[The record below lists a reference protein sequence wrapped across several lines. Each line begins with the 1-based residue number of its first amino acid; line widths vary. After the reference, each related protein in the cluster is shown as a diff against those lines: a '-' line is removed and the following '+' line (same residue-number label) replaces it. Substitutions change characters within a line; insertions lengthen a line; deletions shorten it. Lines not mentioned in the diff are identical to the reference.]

1 MPKQCSEGIDE
12 TTSDLIKLFTLRD
25 AADPGFKVLVPEGH
39 KPRNSIKTHISA
51 GSRQCCAYMYRCL
64 LHTYIY
70 ICMHQA
76 DLLTRAHARYI
87 YVERDMYTY
96 INI

>member
-39 KPRNSIKTHISA
+39 KPRNPSTRGPQSPRTSEIEPPNPQSQN
-51 GSRQCCAYMYRCL
+51 RQ
-64 LHTYIY
+64 TTKN
-70 ICMHQA
+70 Q
-76 DLLTRAHARYI
+76 
-87 YVERDMYTY
+87 ERKSKQS
-96 INI
+96 